1 MFKQILSKINDAS
14 SPENKTFFDQIF
26 TKLESRY
33 PNREDP
39 WGLNLRRARKSLER
53 VWPLYKHYFKVRCFG
68 LENISDQPFIV
79 VANHSGQIAI
89 DGMLICSMF
98 STEVEPPRILR
109 PMVERFFTG
118 IPFIGSWAAEG
129 GAVLGDRQNCIN
141 LLERKES
148 VLVFPEGVRGIA
160 KDSSDF
166 YEMKSFGRG
175 FFRIALATGVPI
187 LPIAVVG
194 AEEFYPLV
202 WHPLKLAKKIGLP
215 AFPITPNLVP
225 LPSPVDIHV
234 GKPFVIPKELSA
246 DAPDSELDIHI
257 DSIHASIQK
266 MLDEGLQSRREFIGN
281 KVSEKF
287 SARSS
292 KKDKA

>member
-1 MFKQILSKINDAS
+1 MFKKLLTKINDAS
-14 SPENKTFFDQIF
+14 LPETKAHFDSIF
-26 TKLESRY
+26 SELDKKYLGK
-33 PNREDP
+33 EDP
-39 WGLNLRRARKSLER
+39 WGLNLKRARKSLER
-53 VWPLYKHYFKVRCFG
+53 VWPLFKHYFRVRCFG
-68 LENISDQPFIV
+68 TQNIQDKPYIV

-98 STEVEPPRILR
+98 STQVEPPRILR

-141 LLERKES
+141 LLERGES

-160 KDSSDF
+160 KDSSEF
-166 YEMKSFGRG
+166 YDMKKFGRG

-187 LPIAVVG
+187 LPVAVVG

-215 AFPITPNLVP
+215 AMPLTPHFVP

-234 GKPFVIPKELSA
+234 GEEFSIPKNLSA
-246 DAPDSELDIHI
+246 DAPDNELDEYIDKIHLQ
-257 DSIHASIQK
+257 IQS
-266 MLDEGLQSRREFIGN
+266 MLDEGLKSRRDFVANKITDKLSK
-281 KVSEKF
+281 KVS
-287 SARSS
+287 S
-292 KKDKA
+292 KD